1 MVPVGREQLEA
12 LHEALQLFRSA
23 RVEPPTAYLFARF
36 RPERLNYI
44 KAQCLMEIEE
54 TFLLSH
60 GMDDDKAKTQA
71 DAVQVVAAAIR
82 VPVSEDILHF
92 VLGSGLIAN
101 KDEAVLKLSTGD
113 AVNVMLHRG
122 MSVKV
127 SFEAMQ
133 DLTLAND
140 DESLEAY
147 IHKVGATGTLALT

>member
-12 LHEALQLFRSA
+12 LHEALQLFRAA

-36 RPERLNYI
+36 RPERLTYL

-54 TFLLSH
+54 TYLLSH
-60 GMDDDKAKTQA
+60 GMDEERAKAQA
-71 DAVQVVAAAIR
+71 DAAQVLSAGVKI
-82 VPVSEDILHF
+82 PVSEDILHF

-122 MSVKV
+122 MSIKV

-147 IHKVGATGTLALT
+147 LHKVASMGAVSLT